1 MSLCNLRN
9 SRCRRVRFNQILQ
22 RSKERGLDVSD
33 EISKRFSTDGD
44 AVELKNGGKKANS
57 LGVETRKMASV

>member
-9 SRCRRVRFNQILQ
+9 SRCRCVRFYQILQ

-44 AVELKNGGKKANS
+44 AVELKKLKKANS